1 MICLLERLFV
11 AGLGREPILQGLGL
25 LPQHGEVGDQETLR
39 VSAAG
44 TVMPLFL
51 PTESSSARF
60 RAVLTLQVCLPS
72 PSFTAS
78 RWPAPPSTYR
88 WPPLG

>member
-1 MICLLERLFV
+1 M

-39 VSAAG
+39 VSGAG